1 MRVLYLWMVA
11 ATVLPGPVLAANP
24 GSSATLLQ
32 VDCTFRKESLSLKKR
47 TIVLPTTGA
56 IVIESHLATAEDQ
69 FSKNRLFPV
78 DDQELLDTHKARSC
92 LRLLELPINA
102 NCKDAYKDPHVQVW
116 TPPEGK
122 GLFGQGSVGNRRPPV
137 LEEMWSG
144 NMNWTAGSKPNPGTR
159 FLVSRGPK
167 HVVLIMG
174 YETGP
179 DNPGLLLGLQSEV
192 AYYLGV
198 ENNDV
203 VEVGRLVDQSASPG
217 PVECV
222 QSTKPLR

>member
-1 MRVLYLWMVA
+1 MRIAKSWMVGTTMLA
-11 ATVLPGPVLAANP
+11 ALVLATDAV
-24 GSSATLLQ
+24 SSATLNE
-32 VDCTFRKESLSLKKR
+32 VDCTLAKESLSLKKR
-47 TIVLPTTGA
+47 TIALPTTGA

-69 FSKNRLFPV
+69 FPRSRLFPI
-78 DDQELLDTHKARSC
+78 DDQELLDTHMARSC
-92 LRLLELPINA
+92 QKLLELPINA
-102 NCKDAYKDPHVQVW
+102 NCKDAYKNPHVQAW
-116 TPPEGK
+116 TPPEGR

-144 NMNWTAGSKPNPGTR
+144 NMNWTAASKPQPGAR
-159 FLVSRGPK
+159 FLVSRGQK

-179 DNPGLLLGLQSEV
+179 DNPGLVLGVQSEV

-198 ENNDV
+198 ENSDV
-203 VEVGRLVDQSASPG
+203 VEVGRLVDQSEAPG

-222 QSTKPLR
+222 RSAKLPR

>member
-1 MRVLYLWMVA
+1 MRIVNSWMIA
-11 ATVLPGPVLAANP
+11 ATMWPGLIIAANL

-32 VDCTFRKESLSLKKR
+32 VDCTLTKESLSLKKR
-47 TIVLPTTGA
+47 TIALPTSGA

-69 FSKNRLFPV
+69 FPKNRLFPV
-78 DDQELLDTHKARSC
+78 NDQESLEIHKARSC
-92 LRLLELPINA
+92 QRLLELPINA
-102 NCKDAYKDPHVQVW
+102 KCKDAYKDPHVQVW

-122 GLFGQGSVGNRRPPV
+122 GLFGQGSVGTRRPPV

-144 NMNWTAGSKPNPGTR
+144 NMNWTAGSKPKPGTR

-167 HVVLIMG
+167 HAVLIMG

-179 DNPGLLLGLQSEV
+179 DNPRLLLGLQSEL

-198 ENNDV
+198 DNDDV

-217 PVECV
+217 PVECI
-222 QSTKPLR
+222 QSQSPLR

>member
-1 MRVLYLWMVA
+1 MTA
-11 ATVLPGPVLAANP
+11 ATMLLGLVISTDPVA
-24 GSSATLLQ
+24 SATLLQ
-32 VDCTFRKESLSLKKR
+32 VDCALTKESLSLKKR

-69 FSKNRLFPV
+69 FPKNRLFPV
-78 DDQELLDTHKARSC
+78 DDQELLDTHKERSC
-92 LRLLELPINA
+92 QRLLELPINA
-102 NCKDAYKDPHVQVW
+102 KCKDAYKDPHVQVW

-122 GLFGQGSVGNRRPPV
+122 GLFGQGSVGNRRPLV

-144 NMNWTAGSKPNPGTR
+144 NMNWTTGSKPKPGTR
-159 FLVSRGPK
+159 FLVSRGSK

-198 ENNDV
+198 ENSDV
-203 VEVGRLVDQSASPG
+203 VKVGRLVDQSVASG

-222 QSTKPLR
+222 QSAKPPR